1 LDRPTRPQLLATRRP
16 ARAGSVFDLAAA
28 GGAELPSAVKPSN
41 PHGAAAKAAADP
53 HQEFPMSVMPI
64 HKYRPFAPI
73 PLPDRRWPG
82 RVIDRAPL
90 WCSVDLRDGN
100 QALVEPMGPERKR
113 RMFDLLVK
121 LGFKEIEVGFPAAS
135 ETDFNF
141 IRELIERDLV
151 PEDVTIQVLTQ
162 ARAEL
167 IERSFAAIRGARR
180 AIMHL
185 YNSTSTL
192 QRRVV
197 FGLDKAGI
205 IDIAVSGA
213 RLIRDL
219 AAAMPETE
227 VLYQYS
233 PESFT
238 GTELDF
244 AVEIC
249 EAVMDVWQPT
259 PTKKTILNLP
269 ATVEMATPNIYAD
282 QIEWFGRNIRDRDSI
297 VLSLHPHND
306 RGTAVAAAEL
316 GVMAGADRIEGTLF
330 GNGERTGNVDV
341 MTLALNLF
349 SQGID
354 PGLVVTD
361 IDEIVRTV
369 EHCNQ
374 LPVHPRHPYAGELV
388 YTAFSGS
395 HQDAIKKGFEALAK
409 RNDALWE
416 VPYLPIDPKDLGRT
430 YEAVIRVNS
439 QSGKGGV
446 AYVLQADHGLD
457 LPRGL
462 QIEFSKIVQEVADRT
477 GKELSSADI
486 WALFEATYLR
496 DDRIALLDY
505 SIFPEPRSP
514 EHRRIAATVVI
525 DKAEWQIEGVGNGPI
540 DAFVAALRDQCG
552 IVLTVADY
560 REHALGAGA
569 DAKATAYVQI
579 RDAGEATLYGVG
591 IDANIMTASLKAVAS
606 AAGRALRRTHT
617 A

>member
-1 LDRPTRPQLLATRRP
+1 MP
-16 ARAGSVFDLAAA
+16 G
-28 GGAELPSAVKPSN
+28 
-41 PHGAAAKAAADP
+41 
-53 HQEFPMSVMPI
+53 MPI
-64 HKYRPFAPI
+64 HKYRPFRPI
-73 PLPDRRWPG
+73 DLPDRTWPMQ
-82 RVIDRAPL
+82 VIDRSPQ

-100 QALVEPMGPERKR
+100 QALVEPMGPDRKR

-121 LGFKEIEVGFPAAS
+121 LGFKEIEVGFPSAS
-135 ETDFNF
+135 ETDFAF
-141 IRELIERDLV
+141 VRELIERDLV
-151 PEDVTIQVLTQ
+151 PDDVTIQVLTQ
-162 ARAEL
+162 ARTEL
-167 IERSFAAIRGARR
+167 IERSFEAIRGARR

-197 FGLDKAGI
+197 FGLDKPGI
-205 IDIAVSGA
+205 VDIAVSA
-213 RLIRDL
+213 AKLIRKL
-219 AAAMPETE
+219 AAAIPETE
-227 VLYQYS
+227 VVYQYS

-249 EAVMDVWQPT
+249 GAVMDAWQPT
-259 PTKKTILNLP
+259 PERKVILNLP

-282 QIEWFGRNIRDRDSI
+282 QIEWFGRNIRDRDCI
-297 VLSLHPHND
+297 TLSLHPHND

-316 GVMAGADRIEGTLF
+316 AIMAGADRVEGTLF
-330 GNGERTGNVDV
+330 GNGERTGNVDI

-354 PGLVVTD
+354 PGLVITD
-361 IDEIVRTV
+361 IDEIVRAV

-409 RNDALWE
+409 RNDDLWE

-446 AYVLQADHGLD
+446 AYVLKTDHGLD

-462 QIEFSKIVQEVADRT
+462 QIEFSKCVQEVADRT
-477 GKELSSADI
+477 GKELTSADI
-486 WALFEATYLR
+486 WSLFQDTYQR
-496 DDRIALLDY
+496 DGIRLVSYRLL
-505 SIFPEPRSP
+505 PEPRAG
-514 EHRRIAATVVI
+514 ERRIAATIAVDGV
-525 DKAEWQIEGVGNGPI
+525 ERRIEGVGNGPI
-540 DAFVAALRDQCG
+540 AAFVDALSRECD
-552 IVLTVADY
+552 IELEVLDY
-560 REHALGAGA
+560 HEDAVGAGA
-569 DAKATAYVQI
+569 DAQAAAYVQI
-579 RDAGEATLYGVG
+579 RGNGAGTLYGVG
-591 IDANIMTASLKAVAS
+591 IDGDIVTASLKAVAS
-606 AAGRALRRTHT
+606 AATRATRLGV
-617 A
+617 AAK